1 MWSLIQYHS
10 FEEEAGRDGEGWGKA
25 KRMRDENEKNERGW
39 GTMKKEGKVSR
50 GGRCGSRALSPPNS
64 RHVRNIQ
71 QFKLN
76 KIIN

>member
-39 GTMKKEGKVSR
+39 GTMKKEGKV
-50 GGRCGSRALSPPNS
+50 
-64 RHVRNIQ
+64 
-71 QFKLN
+71 
-76 KIIN
+76 